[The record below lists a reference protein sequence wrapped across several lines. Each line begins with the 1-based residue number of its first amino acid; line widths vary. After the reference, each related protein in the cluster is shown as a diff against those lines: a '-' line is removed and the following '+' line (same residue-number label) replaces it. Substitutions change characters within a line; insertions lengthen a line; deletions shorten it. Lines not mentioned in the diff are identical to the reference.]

1 MILQLPY
8 PHKAIWPNGRAH
20 WASKAAQTKLH
31 RKWAWAATKAA
42 LPFDF
47 KHDGSRIAV
56 RLTVSA
62 KAKGPLPDK
71 DNALSSC
78 KAYFDGIAEA
88 LGVNDSL
95 FDPQPVHF
103 SGRMGNFTIEVGQ

>member
-8 PHKAIWPNGRAH
+8 PHKALWPNGRPH

-31 RKWAWAATKAA
+31 RQWAWAAVKAT
-42 LPFDF
+42 LPYDF
-47 KHDGSRIAV
+47 KHDGSRIPV
-56 RLTVSA
+56 RLCVSA
-62 KAKGPLPDK
+62 KAKGPMPDK
-71 DNALSSC
+71 DNALSAC

-88 LGVNDSL
+88 IGVNDNL

-103 SGRMGNFTIEVGQ
+103 SGRMGNFVIEVGE